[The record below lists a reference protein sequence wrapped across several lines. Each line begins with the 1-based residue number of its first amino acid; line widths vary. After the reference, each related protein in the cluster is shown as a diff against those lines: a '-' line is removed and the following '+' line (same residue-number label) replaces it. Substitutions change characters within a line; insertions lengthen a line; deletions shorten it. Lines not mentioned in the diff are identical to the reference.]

1 MFYKLISRYGLW
13 KLRWITIRGADEDG
27 ANSDDIYVD
36 RPSKWCISTL
46 SSWGIRDVR
55 DHWQCICFA
64 SFIFY
69 LLCSEAVVR
78 RCYSKFVLKGC
89 DFTKK
94 RLQHRCF
101 PVKFEN
107 FFNNTFL
114 QNISGGCFCMLY
126 FFFCL

>member
-27 ANSDDIYVD
+27 ANLGDIYID
-36 RPSKWCISTL
+36 RPSKWCINTL

-55 DHWQCICFA
+55 DHWQCIYLA

-69 LLCSEAVVR
+69 LWCSETVVW

-89 DFTKK
+89 NFIKK

-126 FFFCL
+126 FFFYL